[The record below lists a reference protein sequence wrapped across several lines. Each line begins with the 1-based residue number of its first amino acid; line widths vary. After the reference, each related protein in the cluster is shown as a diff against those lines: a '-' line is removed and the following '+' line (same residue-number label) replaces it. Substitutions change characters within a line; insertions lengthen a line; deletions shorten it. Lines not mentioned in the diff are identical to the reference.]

1 MGFRLFFPPGSLFR
15 GRSWSGWVGPVPWR
29 EGQRAGRVT
38 GASVFPLSSR
48 LLRPAGPGMGG
59 LGGQARCTH
68 GAQAP
73 SSAPHRTSLES
84 ESGSRAPPSGF
95 LPPQGQIPT
104 PASPQVS
111 GTTRK
116 MEEDLARHLA
126 RLSEI
131 FAARSDYLQTLKL
144 VQQRADSVIEQ
155 LSGVPVWTEAMAQL
169 TQLADQTGYVEY
181 YR

>member
-1 MGFRLFFPPGSLFR
+1 MGSEVHS
-15 GRSWSGWVGPVPWR
+15 RSPSTVLRSSPHFAGVGVGVR
-29 EGQRAGRVT
+29 
-38 GASVFPLSSR
+38 
-48 LLRPAGPGMGG
+48 
-59 LGGQARCTH
+59 
-68 GAQAP
+68 
-73 SSAPHRTSLES
+73 SSALW
-84 ESGSRAPPSGF
+84 
-95 LPPQGQIPT
+95 LPPAQGQIPT

-131 FAARSDYLQTLKL
+131 FAARSDYLQALKL